1 MKKLILISFVFAT
14 FVLPF
19 QAQDNEALVYLRVTK
34 EQIPQ
39 VIESAINIQF
49 NRDDPATWSKFPFAL
64 EKFGWVY
71 DFGVEE
77 SNLNHFKVEIRTNY
91 STDYTAIYS
100 TDGELIRST
109 ELTTK
114 APLPAHV
121 MDEFLKSEYKDWR
134 IISNREIINLLR
146 DPEYNTAD
154 VEHNFRIRV
163 EKEGVKRN
171 ITFRWKGNTSYPE
184 YYTNVDH
191 FMKMQVSDR
200 NVSKI
205 NLP

>member
-1 MKKLILISFVFAT
+1 MKRLILISFVFVT
-14 FVLPF
+14 FVLPS
-19 QAQDNEALVYLRVTK
+19 QAQDNEALVYIKIPK

-39 VIESAINIQF
+39 VLESAINIQF
-49 NRDDPATWSKFPFAL
+49 NRDDPSSWSKFPFAL

-71 DFGVEE
+71 DIGVEE

-91 STDYTAIYS
+91 YTDYKAIYTS
-100 TDGELIRST
+100 DGELIRST
-109 ELTTK
+109 QFTINL
-114 APLPAHV
+114 PLPSHV
-121 MDEFLKSEYKDWR
+121 MEEFLKSDYKDWR
-134 IISNREIINLLR
+134 IINNREIINLFR

-154 VEHNFRIRV
+154 VKHNFRISI

-171 ITFRWKGNTSYPE
+171 ITFRWKGDTSYPE

-191 FMKMQVSDR
+191 YMKMQVSDR
-200 NVSKI
+200 NVNKI